1 MIFFVFISVFIAAGI
16 FTALYNLFYAP
27 VIRPLNFTGQNQCV
41 SVLIPVRNE
50 SLNIEHCLHSV
61 TGQNYQNIE
70 IIVLDD
76 MSEDDTYSKAFEY
89 SKKDNR
95 IKVIKGKSAPSGWK
109 GKSWACMQLSHNCNG
124 SYLLFIDADV
134 CLSAS
139 AVGSALSEAENS
151 NTDLLS
157 VFPEQV
163 MKSFG
168 EKITVQILNWLMISF
183 LPVKKVFSSPNPKFA
198 AANGQFMFFKRSA
211 YLKSGGH
218 ALVSDKIVEDIE
230 FSRILKKNNYK
241 VKLML
246 SKNIVSCRMYL
257 SLNESINGFTKN
269 YFPGSSM
276 HPVFFILTLLITAF
290 AYLSPLALVFFNHIY
305 IYLILIILIQNII
318 VSYLSTQNIVLNLI
332 LFPFQIIMMVY
343 IGFRSLILLNS
354 GKVYWKNRK
363 L

>member
-1 MIFFVFISVFIAAGI
+1 MILFVFISVVVAVGLL
-16 FTALYNLFYAP
+16 TALYNLFYAP
-27 VIRPLNFTGQNQCV
+27 LIRPLNFTGLNHCV

-50 SLNIEHCLHSV
+50 SVNIEECLKCAS
-61 TGQNYQNIE
+61 GQNYQNIE

-76 MSEDDTYSKAFEY
+76 MSEDDTYSKAIEY
-89 SKKDNR
+89 SKKDSR
-95 IKVIKGKSAPSGWK
+95 IKVIKGSSTPDGWR
-109 GKSWACMQLSHNCNG
+109 GKPWACMQLSRHCEG

-134 CLSAS
+134 RLSVS
-139 AVGSALSEAENS
+139 AVGSVLSEAVIS
-151 NTDLLS
+151 NADLLS

-163 MKSFG
+163 MKSIG
-168 EKITVQILNWLMISF
+168 EKITVQILNWLMLSF
-183 LPVKKVFSSPNPKFA
+183 LPVKKVFSSANPKFA
-198 AANGQFMFFKRSA
+198 AANGQFMFFKSSS
-211 YLKSGGH
+211 YLKYGGH

-230 FSRILKKNNYK
+230 FARILKKNNYK

-257 SLNESINGFTKN
+257 SLSECINGFTKN

-276 HPVFFILTLLITAF
+276 PPAFFIITLLITAF

-305 IYLILIILIQNII
+305 IYLILVIVVQNII
-318 VSYLSTQNIVLNLI
+318 VSYLSTQNIILNLF

>member
-1 MIFFVFISVFIAAGI
+1 MILFVLISVIVAAGI
-16 FTALYNLFYAP
+16 LTAMYNLFYAP
-27 VIRPLNFTGQNQCV
+27 VIRPLNFTGHNQSV

-50 SLNIEHCLHSV
+50 TLNIEQCLQCA
-61 TGQNYQNIE
+61 TGQNYPNIE

-76 MSEDDTYSKAFEY
+76 MSEDDTYSKAVEY

-95 IKVIKGKSAPSGWK
+95 IKVIKGTSAPSGWK
-109 GKSWACMQLSHNCNG
+109 GKSWACMQLSSHSEG

-134 CLSAS
+134 RLSAS
-139 AVGSALSEAENS
+139 AVGSALSEAVNS

-163 MKSFG
+163 MKSLG
-168 EKITVQILNWLMISF
+168 EKITVQILNWLMLSF

-198 AANGQFMFFKRSA
+198 AANGQFMFFKRSS

-241 VKLML
+241 VKLIL

-276 HPVFFILTLLITAF
+276 PPVFFILTLLITAF
-290 AYLSPLALVFFNHIY
+290 AYLSPLALVFFNHNY
-305 IYLILIILIQNII
+305 VYLILMILIQNII
-318 VSYLSTQNIVLNLI
+318 VSYLSSQNIVLNLF
-332 LFPFQIIMMVY
+332 LFPLQIIMMVY